1 MAASLLVAVSAI
13 LLGCTSVS
21 SEFDASLPDGWK
33 VLAAPKFAQG
43 FQWVQKENGH
53 VALWIRHPRTG
64 QALACVSKAHDAATS
79 KEMRMVQLDTT
90 RGLVTTST
98 THVHL
103 LHAGAGLA
111 QWRGGN
117 SIGYLRSEEILS
129 WVAEHEITDVGGE
142 NGLDPERIASLDPG
156 GILSSPAYDLDTRGW
171 PLIPIPE
178 YLEPHPLGRTEWMV
192 PLTWMAGD
200 SASGQTNFN
209 KVAKAYEDLM
219 ATAVSERPRKRILTG
234 SVADGVWHAPG
245 HDSFVAQWIR
255 DAGGEYG
262 LQATNDHE
270 NVALSL
276 EEVLMHASAVD
287 AWVVV
292 TFDPD
297 TFGVDDLLA
306 QDPRHAA
313 LMDAAGEVW
322 ACNTAK
328 CDYFGE
334 VVVHPEWVLAD
345 VQALVEGAEESPHG
359 LFSRL
364 PLGQATATP

>member
-1 MAASLLVAVSAI
+1 M
-13 LLGCTSVS
+13 
-21 SEFDASLPDGWK
+21 K
-33 VLAAPKFAQG
+33 
-43 FQWVQKENGH
+43 NGP
-53 VALWIRHPRTG
+53 VALLIRHPRTG
-64 QALACVSKAHDAATS
+64 QALACVSKESVAPMA
-79 KEMRMVQLDTT
+79 KGIRMVQLDTT

-111 QWRGGN
+111 RWKGGN
-117 SIGYLRSEEILS
+117 SIKYLRSEEILS
-129 WVAEHEITDVGGE
+129 WVGEQEVQDVGGE
-142 NGLDPERIASLDPG
+142 NGLDPERIAALNPG
-156 GILSSPAYDLDTRGW
+156 AILSSPAYDLDTRGW

-192 PLTWMAGD
+192 PLAWMAGD
-200 SASGQTNFN
+200 SASGQTSFEQ
-209 KVAKAYEDLM
+209 VAHAYEDLM
-219 ATAVSERPRKRILTG
+219 ASAFPNWPRKRILTG

-262 LQATNDHE
+262 LQATNAHE

-313 LMDAAGEVW
+313 LIDAAGEVW

-345 VQALVEGAEESPHG
+345 VQALVQGAEESPHG

-364 PLGQATATP
+364 PLAQSTSKP